1 MAASIQERL
10 KLKQYQVDTWTTRE
24 QLCLASAVMRSG
36 DQNWVAVRRNIKMLT
51 NETSRPPD
59 WYSTKNCALQ
69 YARLLE
75 RVDTPKRKRE
85 RGDGGNET
93 PGEIVTKMLS
103 KQRVEELRALEAEE
117 KASYIQLRKEIQ
129 QLESGKLDNQLDAF
143 WEQLVKEHAEEEE
156 EEQRQQQWL
165 KEREEKIT
173 AIQQALKHQGPKVPQ
188 PPHKKKPKLQ
198 VGGCGSVAESRRS
211 SGLSETSSEVDSA
224 VESPD
229 QNEVTSESLSQD
241 ESGAGESEARPTPT
255 SPLLSSLL
263 SKSSPITGVPGAAS
277 SPLTQ
282 LGNRTMRAIGISP
295 VSEALQNLVSSAIS
309 GTNTSDKDKST
320 PTASSSGTSTLSL
333 LLDLPPST
341 PGCPLPRLNDLPGP
355 SYESREQEEKKSDPT
370 SKSEKKEESCSDNKG
385 CAEQVKVE
393 EIKPAEPIK
402 PTEST
407 AITPGDGESAEA
419 TLEGQKDTHMEEKR
433 KEATVTSGESI
444 KEEEKDS
451 SVSQT
456 ATQKLDEASDS
467 KKELKT
473 SHNEEKEKEQ
483 KQEQGSEGKID
494 QKEEEKQKKEVREE
508 QEQDQSNKEESSRKL
523 QEKETEV
530 KEEKDSKNE
539 RLEGKKIRESGIE
552 ENKIKTEE
560 KSKETDCS
568 SEEKSEEHKTE
579 VTSSKTSENV
589 AKVATSSAEVE
600 EKDLNTTC
608 TPEEGNKCTG
618 EEAGCEKNQ
627 EKTVKKEENIEMGE
641 KEEEEVEEEEK
652 EEEEN
657 EETTRAEAKEEKERD
672 NKTENKE
679 EEAQPSKKST
689 DEEEEEE
696 PPAKVIKTEENALNS
711 EGEKK
716 PKKIVIKK
724 EQEEDPLES
733 QDSKDWVSEEEGS
746 TFGSRKR
753 KISGGENI
761 GSSSPLISESTPNS
775 PASTHYGDDSEN
787 ERAYKSW
794 KKPIM
799 ILWNDIAAHKFASL
813 FLRPI
818 TDDQAPGYHSIVY
831 RPMDLQRIKRNIE
844 SGAIRTTAEFQ
855 RDIMLMFL
863 NATMYNTRDHNVYH
877 MAHHMMKDAVSTIQ
891 DFLTTQMLVRAEET
905 PQKSLRRET
914 RESSAKRS
922 DDDSKRKRDPLDEK
936 SLKKRRTN

>member
-1 MAASIQERL
+1 MASSIQERL

-117 KASYIQLRKEIQ
+117 KATYNQLRKEIQ
-129 QLESGKLDNQLDAF
+129 QLESGKLDNQLDTF
-143 WEQLVKEHAEEEE
+143 WEQLVKEHAQEEE

-229 QNEVTSESLSQD
+229 QNEVTPESLVSNKLAIG
-241 ESGAGESEARPTPT
+241 S
-255 SPLLSSLL
+255 
-263 SKSSPITGVPGAAS
+263 
-277 SPLTQ
+277 
-282 LGNRTMRAIGISP
+282 RTMRSMGISP

-341 PGCPLPRLNDLPGP
+341 PGGPLPRLNDLPGP
-355 SYESREQEEKKSDPT
+355 SYESREQEEKKSDPA
-370 SKSEKKEESCSDNKG
+370 SKNEKMEESCSDNKG
-385 CAEQVKVE
+385 CAEQVKIE
-393 EIKPAEPIK
+393 EIKPAEPVK

-407 AITPGDGESAEA
+407 ACTPGGGEDAKA
-419 TLEGQKDTHMEEKR
+419 MLEVQKDVHMEEKR
-433 KEATVTSGESI
+433 KEVTSEESK
-444 KEEEKDS
+444 KEDEKDKS
-451 SVSQT
+451 ISQT
-456 ATQKLDEASDS
+456 TTQKLDEASES
-467 KKELKT
+467 KNELKT
-473 SHNEEKEKEQ
+473 SHNEEKEKDQE
-483 KQEQGSEGKID
+483 QEQGNEKKIEH
-494 QKEEEKQKKEVREE
+494 KEEEKQKKEVRED
-508 QEQDQSNKEESSRKL
+508 QEQNELNKEESPKKL
-523 QEKETEV
+523 QEKDSEI
-530 KEEKDSKNE
+530 KEEKDCTNE
-539 RLEGKKIRESGIE
+539 RPEGKKIEESGME

-560 KSKETDCS
+560 KSKEPECS
-568 SEEKSEEHKTE
+568 SEEKNEEHKTE
-579 VTSSKTSENV
+579 LTSSSKTSENV
-589 AKVATSSAEVE
+589 AKVAISSAGLEQ
-600 EKDLNTTC
+600 KDLSTTC
-608 TPEEGNKCTG
+608 TLEEGNRCTS

-627 EKTVKKEENIEMGE
+627 EKTVKNEENKEM
-641 KEEEEVEEEEK
+641 EEEEEEEEAEEEEK
-652 EEEEN
+652 EEEED
-657 EETTRAEAKEEKERD
+657 EEATTAEARVEKERD
-672 NKTENKE
+672 NKTESKE
-679 EEAQPSKKST
+679 EGEEAQPSKKST
-689 DEEEEEE
+689 EEEEEE
-696 PPAKVIKTEENALNS
+696 PPAKLIKTEENALSS

-724 EQEEDPLES
+724 EQEEDPLEN

-831 RPMDLQRIKRNIE
+831 RPMDLQKIKRNIE

-877 MAHHMMKDAVSTIQ
+877 MAHQMMKDAVSYIQ
-891 DFLTTQMLVRAEET
+891 NFLTTQMLVRAEET

>member
-1 MAASIQERL
+1 M
-10 KLKQYQVDTWTTRE
+10 
-24 QLCLASAVMRSG
+24 ASAVMRSG

-117 KASYIQLRKEIQ
+117 KATYNQLRKEIQ
-129 QLESGKLDNQLDAF
+129 QLESGKLDSQLDTF

-229 QNEVTSESLSQD
+229 QNEATPESLVSNKSQD

-282 LGNRTMRAIGISP
+282 LGSRTMRPMGISP

-341 PGCPLPRLNDLPGP
+341 PGGPLPRLNDLPGP
-355 SYESREQEEKKSDPT
+355 SYESREQEEKKSDPA
-370 SKSEKKEESCSDNKG
+370 SKSEKMEESCSDNKG
-385 CAEQVKVE
+385 CAEQVKIE
-393 EIKPAEPIK
+393 DIKPAEPVK
-402 PTEST
+402 PTDST
-407 AITPGDGESAEA
+407 ACPPGDGEDVKAM
-419 TLEGQKDTHMEEKR
+419 LEVQKDTHMEEKR
-433 KEATVTSGESI
+433 KEVTSGESI
-444 KEEEKDS
+444 KEDEKDTS
-451 SVSQT
+451 ISQT
-456 ATQKLDEASDS
+456 TTQKLDEASDS

-483 KQEQGSEGKID
+483 EQEQGNEGKIEH
-494 QKEEEKQKKEVREE
+494 KEEEEQKKEVRVE
-508 QEQDQSNKEESSRKL
+508 QEQNQLNKEESPKKL
-523 QEKETEV
+523 QEKDIE
-530 KEEKDSKNE
+530 EEKNSTNE
-539 RLEGKKIRESGIE
+539 RPEGKKIEVSGVEES
-552 ENKIKTEE
+552 KIKTEE
-560 KSKETDCS
+560 KSKEPECS
-568 SEEKSEEHKTE
+568 SEKKNEEHKTE
-579 VTSSKTSENV
+579 VTSSSKTSESD
-589 AKVATSSAEVE
+589 AKAVTSSAEVE
-600 EKDLNTTC
+600 QKEPGTTC
-608 TPEEGNKCTG
+608 PSEEGNRCTS

-627 EKTVKKEENIEMGE
+627 EKTVKNAENKEEE
-641 KEEEEVEEEEK
+641 EEEEVEEEEK
-652 EEEEN
+652 EEEED
-657 EETTRAEAKEEKERD
+657 EEATMIADAKEEKERD
-672 NKTENKE
+672 NKMENKE
-679 EEAQPSKKST
+679 EGEETQLSKKSI
-689 DEEEEEE
+689 EEEEEE
-696 PPAKVIKTEENALNS
+696 LPAKVIKTEENIVCS
-711 EGEKK
+711 DGEKK

-746 TFGSRKR
+746 TSGSRKR

-831 RPMDLQRIKRNIE
+831 RPMDLQKIKRNIE

-877 MAHHMMKDAVSTIQ
+877 MAYRMMKDAVSTIE
-891 DFLTTQMLVRAEET
+891 DFRTTQMLVRAEET